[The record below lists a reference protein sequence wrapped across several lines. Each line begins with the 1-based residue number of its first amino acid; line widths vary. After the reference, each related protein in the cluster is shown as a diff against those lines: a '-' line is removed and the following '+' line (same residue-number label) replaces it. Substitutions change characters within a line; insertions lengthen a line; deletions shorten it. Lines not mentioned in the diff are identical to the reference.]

1 MKILRNYPNQ
11 SDFFL
16 LQKRKPD
23 RKRNQIRKKSAKAKE
38 IEGGKDDERKRK
50 KQTFL
55 KVEQL
60 KCEWW
65 NEVQCGIMMKW
76 TCFWN
81 RFKNLLFREYLFF
94 YLSTESILMAYWNN
108 SIWYL
113 LVSKRSGGI
122 TKTRLICRVFFW
134 WRNVYVLDWTFGKRN
149 LSMRLRVEN
158 VIYIEYFNLL
168 PFLPSR
174 ENSSRNGL

>member
-60 KCEWW
+60 KCE
-65 NEVQCGIMMKW
+65 
-76 TCFWN
+76 
-81 RFKNLLFREYLFF
+81 
-94 YLSTESILMAYWNN
+94 
-108 SIWYL
+108 
-113 LVSKRSGGI
+113 
-122 TKTRLICRVFFW
+122 
-134 WRNVYVLDWTFGKRN
+134 
-149 LSMRLRVEN
+149 
-158 VIYIEYFNLL
+158 
-168 PFLPSR
+168 
-174 ENSSRNGL
+174 